1 MVHQTAHSAR
11 RSGRPQWSGRQGG
24 RRQKRRQEQTRLLQ
38 LLVCLAIF
46 LLVFIGKGVFPNR
59 LVQVRDNLLSLIT
72 ADVDFQAAFSGLG
85 DSMSQGGT
93 ILDELGQF
101 CVEVFGG
108 SREDPEQPGASGVP
122 ELASMVVQEQQ
133 FLSAEPDGQA
143 LASHFFSEEGLP
155 APELPQQPVQAQPAQ
170 DPVQE
175 EPAVAAV
182 GTVIRK
188 SDYDGQ
194 ALPASYTMDE
204 LSLGTL
210 ETMTPVLGHISSG
223 FGYRDHPINGNYQ
236 FHGGVDIGA
245 NMGDPIQAF
254 ASGTVEYTGEDDSY
268 GLYFQI
274 DHGNGVKSF
283 YAHCS
288 TVLVRKGQA
297 VSIGDTVALVGSTGT
312 ATGPHLHLELRC
324 AGLRVNPIYYI
335 EYLSDQ

>member
-85 DSMSQGGT
+85 DSMSQGET

-143 LASHFFSEEGLP
+143 LASHFFYEEGLP

-170 DPVQE
+170 EPVQE